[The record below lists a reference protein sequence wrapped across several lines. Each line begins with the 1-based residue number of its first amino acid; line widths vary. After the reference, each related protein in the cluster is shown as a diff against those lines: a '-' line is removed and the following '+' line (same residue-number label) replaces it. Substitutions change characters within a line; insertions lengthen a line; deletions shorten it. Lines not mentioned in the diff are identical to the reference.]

1 MATMRPLLRSVESIV
16 RSSWLLAGMIGV
28 LCGMLFVLAVVPG
41 TDADQVS
48 ATPTNG
54 QTLCPSIYS
63 ARCPDQIGGAA
74 EQMKDG
80 DFAGQ
85 QTVHVTPPTA
95 EARNTSA
102 EPSIERI
109 VGPGEG
115 LHQAP

>member
-1 MATMRPLLRSVESIV
+1 MAVMRPLLRSVESIV

-28 LCGMLFVLAVVPG
+28 LCGILLSLAIVPG
-41 TDADQVS
+41 TDTDHVAI
-48 ATPTNG
+48 PTNG
-54 QTLCPSIYS
+54 QTVCPSTYSALCPG
-63 ARCPDQIGGAA
+63 QTGGAA
-74 EQMKDG
+74 EQMRDG

-85 QTVHVTPPTA
+85 QAVRDTPPTA
-95 EARNTSA
+95 EARNTFA